1 LIIIYVTI
9 ILSGCENLLCFYSLL
24 YIKGINMAI
33 AKTKKISINSDAL
46 SKEAKRIY
54 GKFTPAHRQRFGA
67 LLREHSLQF
76 GSNTFFYSSPGRI
89 EVAGNHTDHNCGKV
103 VCAAISLD
111 TLAAVTPCDDM
122 VAEIYSHG
130 YPPVRVDLRDLEVKE
145 QERGASHALVRGV
158 ARAYSDRGYKIGGF
172 KATTVSDV
180 FKGAGV
186 SSSAAFEVLV
196 AEIFN
201 DLYNNAKIPAVE
213 KAICSQYAENVYF
226 GKPSGLMDQ
235 SAIALGGV
243 SHIDFENPAAPLIK
257 KAKWLFDDLSI
268 VIVNNGGDHAHLTG
282 HYALIREEMEN
293 IASHFGKN
301 NLREVNERDFYA
313 DIKVLAAK
321 YSERAVLRAIHF
333 FEENKRAD
341 AIRQA
346 MAKADKEAF
355 CALINQSGDS
365 SYKLLQN
372 CYPAGEKAQPIP
384 FALTLCSRL
393 PGARATRVHGGGFA
407 GTILNFV
414 DKDKQNVFIR
424 KANELFGKDNVFAI
438 NIRDKGTCRLEV

>member
-1 LIIIYVTI
+1 
-9 ILSGCENLLCFYSLL
+9 
-24 YIKGINMAI
+24 M
-33 AKTKKISINSDAL
+33 
-46 SKEAKRIY
+46 
-54 GKFTPAHRQRFGA
+54 
-67 LLREHSLQF
+67 
-76 GSNTFFYSSPGRI
+76 
-89 EVAGNHTDHNCGKV
+89 
-103 VCAAISLD
+103 
-111 TLAAVTPCDDM
+111 
-122 VAEIYSHG
+122 
-130 YPPVRVDLRDLEVKE
+130 
-145 QERGASHALVRGV
+145 
-158 ARAYSDRGYKIGGF
+158 
-172 KATTVSDV
+172 
-180 FKGAGV
+180 
-186 SSSAAFEVLV
+186 LV

-213 KAICSQYAENVYF
+213 KAICSQYAEN
-226 GKPSGLMDQ
+226 GISANPGPDNQ

-243 SHIDFENPAAPLIK
+243 SHIDFENTAAPLIK
-257 KAKWLFDDLSI
+257 KSKRLFDELSI

-384 FALTLCSRL
+384 FALTLAPACPGQGRQECTAGDLPAQSSILWIRINKMCLSARL
-393 PGARATRVHGGGFA
+393 TNYSAKITS
-407 GTILNFV
+407 L
-414 DKDKQNVFIR
+414 
-424 KANELFGKDNVFAI
+424 
-438 NIRDKGTCRLEV
+438 RLI